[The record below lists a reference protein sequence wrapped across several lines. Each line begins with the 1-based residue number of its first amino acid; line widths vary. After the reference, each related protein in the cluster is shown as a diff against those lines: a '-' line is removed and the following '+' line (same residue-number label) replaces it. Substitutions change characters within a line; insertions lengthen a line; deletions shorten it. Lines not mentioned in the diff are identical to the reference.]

1 MISSFGAERFALGQ
15 EVTWK
20 CGESA
25 EDGVFV
31 SKIGEV
37 SMISDSPE
45 LFRESLLQIL
55 INLSGRLVE
64 ICVYDMLKIFVPGY

>member
-1 MISSFGAERFALGQ
+1 MIFKFGFLERFALGQ
-15 EVTWK
+15 EVTWE
-20 CGESA
+20 CGESS

-55 INLSGRLVE
+55 KNLSG
-64 ICVYDMLKIFVPGY
+64 VP

>member
-1 MISSFGAERFALGQ
+1 M
-15 EVTWK
+15 
-20 CGESA
+20 
-25 EDGVFV
+25 FV

-55 INLSGRLVE
+55 INLSGRRLEIHVYDVME
-64 ICVYDMLKIFVPGY
+64 ICLKFLFLVPGY